1 LPVGQFF
8 VRWHFLRQPGGKIC
22 RKAIAV
28 AKSSLIS
35 IAPLKGFE
43 PAPQLVANVPCAGTC
58 FIYLRPTA
66 MPVGLAGL
74 NKNKI
79 VLRAVLGT
87 ADI

>member
-1 LPVGQFF
+1 

-43 PAPQLVANVPCAGTC
+43 SAPQLVANVPAIGWGFALLSNFTKTR
-58 FIYLRPTA
+58 IGEA
-66 MPVGLAGL
+66 LAL
-74 NKNKI
+74 
-79 VLRAVLGT
+79 
-87 ADI
+87 